1 MNVQKDGDQVA
12 YNNMQFRHDL
22 VPSVVGMGLRDA
34 IYVLEGMG
42 LQVRIEGRGAVIS
55 QSITAGSKIQ
65 KGQEIVLQL
74 G

>member
-1 MNVQKDGDQVA
+1 
-12 YNNMQFRHDL
+12 
-22 VPSVVGMGLRDA
+22 MGLRDA

-42 LQVRIEGRGAVIS
+42 LQVRILGRGAVVS
-55 QSITAGSKIQ
+55 QSVSAGTKIQ